1 MSIIK
6 VNQEKLSKIVNQKRI
21 DEITKELENID
32 RKAVRPL
39 RALMAKIDEQ
49 DNVSRIQELEQQAIE
64 LRLELE
70 LLKR

>member
-39 RALMAKIDEQ
+39 RALMAKIDEI
-49 DNVSRIQELEQQAIE
+49 DNVSRIQELEQQAIG

>member
-6 VNQEKLSKIVNQKRI
+6 VNQEKLSKIVNQKRM

-39 RALMAKIDEQ
+39 RALMANIDVEFNTDFLKQ
-49 DNVSRIQELEQQAIE
+49 LELKAESLREE
-64 LRLELE
+64 LRNLQ
-70 LLKR
+70 